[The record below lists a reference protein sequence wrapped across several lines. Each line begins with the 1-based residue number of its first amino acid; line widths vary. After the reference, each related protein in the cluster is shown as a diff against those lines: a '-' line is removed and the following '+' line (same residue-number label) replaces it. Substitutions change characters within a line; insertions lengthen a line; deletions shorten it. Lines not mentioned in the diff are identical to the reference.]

1 MSTFINKLQAL
12 KSFIESSKPDFKTSS
27 NNDYINKFMNSHN
40 KDYEKYNKNSMSL
53 VDYYNG
59 IIGKIDRKI
68 NVINEQI
75 KNKTTYLHYVDNKIS
90 SIQFAHKDE
99 STYHITT
106 LQEVLNNGI
115 NTSLNYSE
123 DCYLDESNIFYD
135 IDCEDINKNDAL
147 IKLQNEF
154 NSFENIYDE
163 LTEFT
168 EAENSELYPCVVGV
182 IEYKDNEKINEFV
195 KSINSNEK
203 FNLILLKLTDKEKYK
218 NNKDFSG
225 HVFINC
231 YGDRDLIN
239 KYILSKA
246 IEFDYFEKSA
256 FDSTVYVG
264 KGDRQCLRC
273 SFSGKIKYNEYIR
286 PVHDKMI
293 DIVNDC
299 IDNFKLMSIAPTS
312 ESININEFLKQYDY
326 KVKEEVKQTK
336 KQTITKIGEENLEGS
351 DDEIISIFRYIM
363 DENKKLV
370 DVFDYKL
377 NDDMNHYKLSGLLKA
392 YDHMPLSQDELKTEI
407 MNMPI
412 FKSDSL
418 YLCDVNRV
426 KEYKEK
432 LLTKFNYTQD
442 YKNIQPLFTLK
453 KYAYKHLDDYKKV
466 CKVAEMDVDEE
477 VEKQHLQVIE
487 SLDYYIRKY
496 KKISFASHSDSFY
509 NIEET
514 RKGTITTK
522 LMYNVY
528 GINNGMYFYPLLKKE
543 YNNITE
549 LKNAYSLSGTTLK
562 YVQDNIT
569 YFDTCEEYEKY
580 VAKYNYMIYEDKEQ
594 LKQDVEDLIKVL
606 SKSFYNINDMYYYLG
621 FLVAKLK
628 SNVTVNKGIINQPK
642 GNESGKDALKTF
654 ITDLLDSYLKI
665 RTPDVENINKPLNGA
680 YLKADLVVLQEIP
693 RKIDDIDKFINRCK
707 EYTDCKK
714 IEVEEKGKNSYKRE
728 NTIDFII
735 NTNHNLYK
743 LFYNKS
749 DCEALIK
756 RFRIINRKSINVND
770 KFVSSVLD
778 KFGMEKNTKINKA
791 IHEYALYMYL
801 LNSDKAQ
808 EYYKYFEENKRVEN
822 EYEEILKAAAVETNE
837 TDKITTHE
845 TVDKYIENFKIK
857 YMRKNTGGKNGYTK
871 YVKLN
876 DLIEGLMNK
885 VKAYKDVKNQKTIKQ
900 QLIANEF
907 ISIDGK
913 NYSCTDKQIKMFYD
927 AYYYYEP
934 VEDLENSE
942 DKNMSEDNDKQ
953 MEMDDEMDFDE

>member
-1 MSTFINKLQAL
+1 MSVFINKLQAL
-12 KSFIESSKPDFKTSS
+12 KSFIESAKPDFKASS
-27 NNDYINKFMNSHN
+27 NNDYVNKFMNAHN

-53 VDYYNG
+53 IDYYNG
-59 IIGKIDRKI
+59 IISKIDKKI

-106 LQEVLNNGI
+106 LQEVLKNGI
-115 NTSLNYSE
+115 DTSLNYSE

-135 IDCEDINKNDAL
+135 IDCEDVNKDNAFT
-147 IKLQNEF
+147 KLQNEF

-163 LTEFT
+163 LTDFT
-168 EAENSELYPCVVGV
+168 KAESLEQNIYIVGI
-182 IEYKDNEKINEFV
+182 IEYKDNEKINELV
-195 KSINSNEK
+195 KSINNNDK
-203 FNLILLKLTDKEKYK
+203 FNLIFLKLNDKEQYK
-218 NNKDFSG
+218 DNKDFSG

-246 IEFDYFEKSA
+246 IEFDYLEKSA
-256 FDSTVYVG
+256 FDSTVYVD
-264 KGDRQCLRC
+264 KGDRQCFRC
-273 SFSGKIKYNEYIR
+273 SFSEKIKYNEYIR
-286 PVHDKMI
+286 PIHNKII
-293 DIVNDC
+293 DLVNDDEY
-299 IDNFKLMSIAPTS
+299 IDNFKMMSIAPTS

-326 KVKEEVKQTK
+326 KVKEDIKQVK
-336 KQTITKIGEENLEGS
+336 KQTITKIEGETEDSES
-351 DDEIISIFRYIM
+351 DEIISIFRYIM
-363 DENKKLV
+363 DENKELV
-370 DVFDYKL
+370 DVFNYKL
-377 NDDMNHYKLSGLLKA
+377 NDDMNHFKLSGLLKA
-392 YDHMPLSQDELKTEI
+392 YDHMPLTQDELKTEI
-407 MNMPI
+407 MSMPI
-412 FKSDSL
+412 FQSDSL
-418 YLCDVNRV
+418 YNCDVKRV

-432 LLTKFNYTQD
+432 LLSKFNYTQD

-453 KYAYKHLDDYKKV
+453 KYAYKHLDDYKKS
-466 CKVAEMDVDEE
+466 CKAADMDIDEE

-654 ITDLLDSYLKI
+654 MTDLLDSYLKI

-756 RFRIINRKSINVND
+756 RFRIINRKSININD

-837 TDKITTHE
+837 TDKITTNE
-845 TVDKYIENFKIK
+845 TVDEYIENFKIR

-913 NYSCTDKQIKMFYD
+913 NYVCIDKQIKMFYD

-934 VEDLENSE
+934 VENDNGK
-942 DKNMSEDNDKQ
+942 DMSEEVN
-953 MEMDDEMDFDE
+953 EIELDE